1 MADDDFFDD
10 IYGLETLDETAAHYA
25 KFAKA
30 YEQAMAENGYL
41 TPGRTAA
48 ALIDSGAD
56 MGQPVLDIGCGS
68 GLSGLALKA
77 AGFVTIDGTD
87 YSDAMLAEAQ
97 GKGLYRAFWQGD
109 LSVPDAERAD
119 SYDTI
124 NAAGVIN
131 PGHAPP
137 EALDNALAMLKS
149 GGLFA
154 FSLNDHAIAAHDYE
168 GRVHMLL
175 DGGWAELLHR
185 EYGEHMPGKDLKA
198 WVYVLRK
205 R

>member
-1 MADDDFFDD
+1 MPDDDFFDE
-10 IYGLETLDETAAHYA
+10 IYGLETLDQTAAHYA
-25 KFAKA
+25 KFAAA
-30 YEQAMAENGYL
+30 YEQAMADNGYL
-41 TPGRTAA
+41 TPGRTAEALA
-48 ALIDSGAD
+48 ACEAD
-56 MGQPVLDIGCGS
+56 RSAPVLDIGCGS

-77 AGFVTIDGTD
+77 AGFETLDGTD
-87 YSDAMLAEAQ
+87 YSDEMLEQARA
-97 GKGLYRAFWQGD
+97 KGLYRALWQGD
-109 LSVPDAERAD
+109 LSVPDAERTE

-137 EALDNALAMLKS
+137 EALDNALAMLKP

-154 FSLNDHAIAAHDYE
+154 FSLNDHAVEARDYE
-168 GRVHMLL
+168 GRLHMLL